1 MSDTELDKVLTQRH
15 EANQTIVNVEE
26 ATIKL
31 VVFELAQQGFAFHS
45 ESIREV
51 LGHATVFFVPGCPA
65 SLEGVINVR
74 GDIESVILLNN
85 LLHLPTSASTHTHT
99 HRKAT
104 ISLTSS
110 LTSQ

>member
-51 LGHATVFFVPGCPA
+51 LGHATVFFVPIWCITA
-65 SLEGVINVR
+65 NMTKI
-74 GDIESVILLNN
+74 
-85 LLHLPTSASTHTHT
+85 STPI
-99 HRKAT
+99 T
-104 ISLTSS
+104 IG
-110 LTSQ
+110 